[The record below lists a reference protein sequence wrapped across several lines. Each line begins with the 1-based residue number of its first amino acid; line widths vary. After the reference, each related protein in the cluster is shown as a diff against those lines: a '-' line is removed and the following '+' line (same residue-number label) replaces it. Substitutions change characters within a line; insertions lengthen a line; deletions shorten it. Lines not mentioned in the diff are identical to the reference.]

1 MDSDEDS
8 RTLLRA
14 GCPIRKS
21 PDQRLRAT
29 PRGLSQLAA
38 SFIACWH
45 QGIHRIALSS
55 LITKVNLSS
64 LPSPCGSNKV
74 VKKTQRIVVIY
85 ALFLYLCVV
94 VKEQAAAPSQSRCC
108 ANRAAAMVGLTGLE
122 PVTMRLSSACSNQL
136 SYRPIQADG

>member
-1 MDSDEDS
+1 M
-8 RTLLRA
+8 

-21 PDQRLRAT
+21 TDQRLLAAS
-29 PRGLSQLAA
+29 RGLSQLAA

-64 LPSPCGSNKV
+64 LPSPCGLNKV

-94 VKEQAAAPSQSRCC
+94 VKEHFAGPTNPKVFIPGRCS
-108 ANRAAAMVGLTGLE
+108 V
-122 PVTMRLSSACSNQL
+122 QL
-136 SYRPIQADG
+136 RN

>member
-1 MDSDEDS
+1 M
-8 RTLLRA
+8 

-21 PDQRLRAT
+21 TDQRLLAASH
-29 PRGLSQLAA
+29 GLSQLAA

-64 LPSPCGSNKV
+64 LPLPCGLNKV

-94 VKEQAAAPSQSRCC
+94 VKEH
-108 ANRAAAMVGLTGLE
+108 LLE
-122 PVTMRLSSACSNQL
+122 PTCSKVFSPEKL
-136 SYRPIQADG
+136 LA